1 MTATKHTPAKSV
13 LDLEWIW
20 YDFGSGY
27 ELTTTTGGGLCV
39 IAGRNLSVRDET
51 GRLVPIKPEHPV
63 ARTVVAAPGL
73 LAACKESRAAL
84 ARIARG
90 LSEEDGSALVA
101 SATFAFI
108 SDVLTP
114 AIELAE
120 GKQS

>member
-1 MTATKHTPAKSV
+1 MQNESGSKTNTKHPP
-13 LDLEWIW
+13 
-20 YDFGSGY
+20 
-27 ELTTTTGGGLCV
+27 LT
-39 IAGRNLSVRDET
+39 
-51 GRLVPIKPEHPV
+51 LVPGKSYDTIEADGVVVFTVNTAHPDAFEIV
-63 ARTVVAAPGL
+63 QTTLAAPKL
-73 LAACKESRAAL
+73 LAACRDARAAL